1 MFSDY
6 AATTQLGASL
16 AGVLLV
22 YGIFKISTLIYN
34 ELTSPLR
41 HIPGPSSPS
50 LIYGSF
56 KQLSESNNYT
66 LQDSWI
72 NQYGP
77 TIQFKAVLRDTRA
90 MTTDLKANNYVLFN
104 SYDYQK
110 PRFFSHTLREVFG
123 NGLLVVEGDVHKHQ
137 RKILNPA
144 FGPQQIRELTE
155 IFITKALELR
165 DIWSTEIGKNGG
177 EARIEC
183 LSWMSRTTLDI
194 IGLAGFNYNFNALS
208 NDPEKNELMKSFSA
222 LFKAGQR
229 PSIIPILKSLYPFL
243 RFLRAPTD
251 AARKKAHAVMNR
263 IGTGLVKQSKAF
275 HNDDKGNQSARGK
288 NILSLLVHANTVE
301 KEAERITDDDVM
313 AQIPTF
319 LIAGH
324 ETTSITMTWALYA
337 LTQNKDAQT
346 KLREEV
352 SSLSTD
358 EPSMDDLNGL
368 HYLDFVVRETLRLYP
383 PVPSVTR
390 EAMKDDCI
398 PLSKPFTDTKG
409 MVRNEIRIRKGQ
421 SVMIPICLINRDK
434 SIWGEDS
441 TEFKPERWAN
451 IPDAAASVHGVWS
464 NLLTF
469 IGGPRA
475 CIGYRFSLVET
486 KALLFTLIRAF
497 EFELAVPA
505 KDLVVKPVGFQRPI
519 LLTDP
524 NNSNQMP
531 LILRPVSTNL

>member
-1 MFSDY
+1 M
-6 AATTQLGASL
+6 TRIGAHL
-16 AGVLLV
+16 
-22 YGIFKISTLIYN
+22 
-34 ELTSPLR
+34 
-41 HIPGPSSPS
+41 
-50 LIYGSF
+50 
-56 KQLSESNNYT
+56 LSES
-66 LQDSWI
+66 
-72 NQYGP
+72 
-77 TIQFKAVLRDTRA
+77 KA
-90 MTTDLKANNYVLFN
+90 
-104 SYDYQK
+104 SQK
-110 PRFFSHTLREVFG
+110 
-123 NGLLVVEGDVHKHQ
+123 
-137 RKILNPA
+137 
-144 FGPQQIRELTE
+144 
-155 IFITKALELR
+155 
-165 DIWSTEIGKNGG
+165 
-177 EARIEC
+177 
-183 LSWMSRTTLDI
+183 
-194 IGLAGFNYNFNALS
+194 
-208 NDPEKNELMKSFSA
+208 
-222 LFKAGQR
+222 
-229 PSIIPILKSLYPFL
+229 
-243 RFLRAPTD
+243 
-251 AARKKAHAVMNR
+251 
-263 IGTGLVKQSKAF
+263 
-275 HNDDKGNQSARGK
+275 DDKFPKSK
-288 NILSLLVHANTVE
+288 DILSLMIRSNTMQEVPYAQRLKDE
-301 KEAERITDDDVM
+301 DMM

-383 PVPSVTR
+383 PAPSVTR
-390 EAMKDDCI
+390 EAVKDHCI

-469 IGGPRA
+469 TGGPRA

-497 EFELAVPA
+497 EFDLAVPA
-505 KDLVVKPVGFQRPI
+505 KDLVAKPVGFRRPI

-531 LILRPVSTNL
+531 LILRPVSSNPQ

>member
-1 MFSDY
+1 
-6 AATTQLGASL
+6 
-16 AGVLLV
+16 
-22 YGIFKISTLIYN
+22 
-34 ELTSPLR
+34 
-41 HIPGPSSPS
+41 
-50 LIYGSF
+50 
-56 KQLSESNNYT
+56 
-66 LQDSWI
+66 
-72 NQYGP
+72 
-77 TIQFKAVLRDTRA
+77 
-90 MTTDLKANNYVLFN
+90 
-104 SYDYQK
+104 
-110 PRFFSHTLREVFG
+110 
-123 NGLLVVEGDVHKHQ
+123 
-137 RKILNPA
+137 
-144 FGPQQIRELTE
+144 
-155 IFITKALELR
+155 
-165 DIWSTEIGKNGG
+165 
-177 EARIEC
+177 
-183 LSWMSRTTLDI
+183 
-194 IGLAGFNYNFNALS
+194 
-208 NDPEKNELMKSFSA
+208 MKSFSA

-251 AARKKAHAVMNR
+251 AARKKARAVMDR

-275 HNDDKGNQSARGK
+275 HNGDKGNQSASGK

-390 EAMKDDCI
+390 EAVKDDCI

-421 SVMIPICLINRDK
+421 SIMIPICLINRDK

-475 CIGYRFSLVET
+475 CIGYRFSIVET

-497 EFELAVPA
+497 EFDLAVPA

-531 LILRPVSTNL
+531 LILRPVSSNL